1 MREDR
6 GMAYCGLACCV
17 CSESDCPGC
26 HARGCEY
33 KDMCGILACCLR
45 KGMDGCYVCDEFPCD
60 EDMLKKRR
68 VRVFNQCLQKSG
80 PAEIMRCLKRNEEAG
95 IRYHH
100 TGKLVTHITAV
111 HSFSCISTGAYVRYN
126 EAFHHDSLEC
136 SLIRNKEADIKY
148 HYAGRED

>member
-6 GMAYCGLACCV
+6 GMAYCSLACCV

-26 HARGCEY
+26 HARGCEH

-100 TGKLVTHITAV
+100 TGRLIGDYDLESDRDIEELLMKGGV
-111 HSFSCISTGAYVRYN
+111 HSRG
-126 EAFHHDSLEC
+126 
-136 SLIRNKEADIKY
+136 
-148 HYAGRED
+148 

>member
-1 MREDR
+1 
-6 GMAYCGLACCV
+6 
-17 CSESDCPGC
+17 
-26 HARGCEY
+26 
-33 KDMCGILACCLR
+33 MCGILACCLR

-100 TGKLVTHITAV
+100 TGQLIGDYDLESDRDIEELLMKGGV
-111 HSFSCISTGAYVRYN
+111 HSRG
-126 EAFHHDSLEC
+126 
-136 SLIRNKEADIKY
+136 
-148 HYAGRED
+148 